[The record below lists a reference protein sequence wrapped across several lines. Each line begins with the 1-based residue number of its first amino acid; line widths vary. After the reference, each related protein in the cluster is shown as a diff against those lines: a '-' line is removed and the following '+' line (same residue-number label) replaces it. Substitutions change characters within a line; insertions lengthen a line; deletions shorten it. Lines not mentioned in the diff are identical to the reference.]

1 MASLQETIDAMLE
14 DLPVQLLSKELDE
27 KLRLQGIRLSKRKLE
42 ALTRRV
48 LHTEE
53 DNITVG
59 RGDRVIEF
67 TEADAE
73 NLSKEAEA
81 FLAQFP
87 TLVQEFSNQ
96 AAIDVLATLKKGWRR
111 EWSGQRREMD
121 GFRKRLELRWR
132 KGLEPLRI
140 LTTVA
145 RELGSTIHN
154 AMVAAGGGDKP
165 KTFDVLVKLH
175 ARACQ
180 VADEVICLLSNGFA
194 DGAMARWRTMQEIAS
209 VAYLIH
215 RDGDELAERYLAH
228 EVVEARK
235 AALQY
240 QKHCARL
247 GQTPFDDAQ
256 LVAIENEYQ
265 AALAKYDEDFRNAQG
280 WAAKA
285 LKKRDPSIADIQ
297 QAAELDHLGP
307 YYRMAS
313 HNVHANPKGVLFKLG
328 LIGDRL
334 VMLAGASN
342 AGLADP
348 GHATALS
355 LVQVSSLLL
364 LLQPTLD
371 NNLAVKVMVMLSDE
385 VGDKLVAVHEQL
397 LKDEAD
403 VHAR

>member
-1 MASLQETIDAMLE
+1 
-14 DLPVQLLSKELDE
+14 
-27 KLRLQGIRLSKRKLE
+27 
-42 ALTRRV
+42 
-48 LHTEE
+48 
-53 DNITVG
+53 
-59 RGDRVIEF
+59 
-67 TEADAE
+67 
-73 NLSKEAEA
+73 
-81 FLAQFP
+81 
-87 TLVQEFSNQ
+87 
-96 AAIDVLATLKKGWRR
+96 
-111 EWSGQRREMD
+111 
-121 GFRKRLELRWR
+121 
-132 KGLEPLRI
+132 
-140 LTTVA
+140 
-145 RELGSTIHN
+145 
-154 AMVAAGGGDKP
+154 
-165 KTFDVLVKLH
+165 
-175 ARACQ
+175 
-180 VADEVICLLSNGFA
+180 
-194 DGAMARWRTMQEIAS
+194 MARWRTMQEIAS